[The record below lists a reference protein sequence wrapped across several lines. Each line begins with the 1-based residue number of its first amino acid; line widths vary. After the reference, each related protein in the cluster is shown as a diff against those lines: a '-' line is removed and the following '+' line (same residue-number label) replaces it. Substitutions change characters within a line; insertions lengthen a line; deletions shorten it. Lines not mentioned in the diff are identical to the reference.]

1 MTCGAAPYPARV
13 GRAYLSLAPTS
24 RLFFQPRNTENHQYL
39 RSPPPLLFH
48 MFTHTPTTGVTA
60 QLTKINAGV
69 PRFLLRE
76 KQTTS
81 LPVRVVTY
89 WGGSMLHPTRVPSHC
104 GNMSLQFSNKEG
116 GGDGLD
122 LVPTYFTSNACDSVA
137 AVLDVTEREKNSWNI
152 CPYLNDL
159 SPIGYSSS
167 KSMNVSL
174 CLLRSITR
182 GGLLVIWYRAR
193 DFLGPGSKSQ
203 IHKFEK
209 KNVEDKKTSRVEQ
222 AIEQSPQNGALVLIQ
237 IQSYNSIRDVKQK
250 VFDALHIPIE
260 HQKLLLIGKPLAGH
274 VLAFA
279 WRKSGKARRSLSK
292 PNRDLNFDLPVIGS
306 LAYYESS
313 ALDHAA
319 TEADDKKISDYP
331 IKEGSRLH
339 LIVKKEDSSSKSTK
353 LGRTMFSFLN
363 QYYSEADSKRILDEF
378 MKNFEVSISN
388 LSLDDLERIATS
400 YLKEE
405 KKND

>member
-1 MTCGAAPYPARV
+1 
-13 GRAYLSLAPTS
+13 
-24 RLFFQPRNTENHQYL
+24 
-39 RSPPPLLFH
+39 
-48 MFTHTPTTGVTA
+48 
-60 QLTKINAGV
+60 
-69 PRFLLRE
+69 
-76 KQTTS
+76 
-81 LPVRVVTY
+81 
-89 WGGSMLHPTRVPSHC
+89 
-104 GNMSLQFSNKEG
+104 
-116 GGDGLD
+116 
-122 LVPTYFTSNACDSVA
+122 
-137 AVLDVTEREKNSWNI
+137 
-152 CPYLNDL
+152 
-159 SPIGYSSS
+159 
-167 KSMNVSL
+167 
-174 CLLRSITR
+174 
-182 GGLLVIWYRAR
+182 
-193 DFLGPGSKSQ
+193 
-203 IHKFEK
+203 
-209 KNVEDKKTSRVEQ
+209 
-222 AIEQSPQNGALVLIQ
+222 Q

-260 HQKLLLIGKPLAGH
+260 HQKLLLIGKPLAGIRKVILIGC

-279 WRKSGKARRSLSK
+279 WRKSVKARISLSK
-292 PNRDLNFDLPVIGS
+292 PNRDLNLDLPVIGS
-306 LAYYESS
+306 LAYYESNK
-313 ALDHAA
+313 LDHAA